1 MNDDRDG
8 MDSDLAL
15 ILGLFL
21 CCLSIPSILS
31 AYSESRP
38 PRLSALLL
46 LSGGGLVLYALMLRP
61 GGYRLEQIPDVFFS
75 VLGRFI

>member
-1 MNDDRDG
+1 

-15 ILGLFL
+15 ILGIFL
-21 CCLSIPSILS
+21 GCLSIPSILS

-46 LSGGGLVLYALMLRP
+46 LSGGGLVVYAMMLRP

-75 VLGRFI
+75 VLGRILG